1 MTWDDIGYPQGK
13 LVMESSIDFGSGEI
27 NCFSPHMILL
37 FIAPTFSHVNPVAVT
52 LRYITNDDCLPS
64 IYGIRK

>member
-13 LVMESSIDFGSGEI
+13 LVMESSIDFGSEKI

-37 FIAPTFSHVNPVAVT
+37 FIAATFSHVNPVSVT
-52 LRYITNDDCLPS
+52 LCNMTVYQVFMALGNEM
-64 IYGIRK
+64 